1 MSKKLL
7 AGFIAGAVAGTLIG
21 ILLAPDK
28 GSNTRQ
34 KMAGKVN
41 DGIKRLKRSLA
52 SLGEDEKPA
61 DELHDWEHAER
72 PYTASM
78 SKAW

>member
-41 DGIKRLKRSLA
+41 DSLKRLKRSLG
-52 SLGEDEKPA
+52 SLAEDQDFS
-61 DELHDWEHAER
+61 DESYEWEHAER

>member
-1 MSKKLL
+1 MSKKIL

-34 KMAGKVN
+34 KMTAKLN
-41 DGIKRLKRSLA
+41 DRIKRLKRSLGK
-52 SLGEDEKPA
+52 LENME
-61 DELHDWEHAER
+61 EETMYEWEHAER
-72 PYTASM
+72 PYTANM

>member
-28 GSNTRQ
+28 GSNTRH

-41 DGIKRLKRSLA
+41 DGLKRLRRSLA
-52 SLGEDEKPA
+52 SLGEEEKTSE
-61 DELHDWEHAER
+61 ELYEWEHAER

>member
-41 DGIKRLKRSLA
+41 DGLKKLKRTLG
-52 SLGEDEKPA
+52 SLGEDQHLSE
-61 DELHDWEHAER
+61 ESYEWEHAER

>member
-41 DGIKRLKRSLA
+41 DGLKRLKRSLA
-52 SLGEDEKPA
+52 SVGEDEKTG
-61 DELHDWEHAER
+61 DELYEWEHAER
-72 PYTASM
+72 PYTANM